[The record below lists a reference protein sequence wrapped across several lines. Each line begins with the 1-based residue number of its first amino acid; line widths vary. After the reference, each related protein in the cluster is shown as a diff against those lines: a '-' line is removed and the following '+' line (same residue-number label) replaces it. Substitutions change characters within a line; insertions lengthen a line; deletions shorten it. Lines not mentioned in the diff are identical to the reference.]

1 MFEYEITS
9 LKLTQNNVIANTIFT
24 NLLFVIKYPNFKSIY
39 AIYSRYTVTTS
50 LFFFLSKFDILNSYI
65 MGNWFLSQRK
75 PECGCKEHINFSAE
89 KEFSLYKRTSRKC
102 SKDIEDELIERVFS
116 SERVTYLCTTKE
128 KRQKHCTHYVDTIIE
143 FIETDA
149 IDDADLV
156 KIVQCIGK
164 QKRVS
169 LLNDSRSQSLQYK
182 DDTFINSYDP
192 CTWLEGQNRVV
203 LEFLKSLCGIEV
215 LTENK
220 RKSLSLVKLFE
231 QLLLCCCENVIFPLS
246 FTTNLISYFS
256 TGSKTVSE
264 FNNAVSPCDSYST
277 IMNWINERS
286 WTKNVLP
293 PENDVITFFD
303 NNQVLASNFWL

>member
-169 LLNDSRSQSLQYK
+169 LFNDGIPILAIYGRHFYKQLWPLYMARRAKQGSIAIFKITLWYRSTY
-182 DDTFINSYDP
+182 
-192 CTWLEGQNRVV
+192 W
-203 LEFLKSLCGIEV
+203 
-215 LTENK
+215 
-220 RKSLSLVKLFE
+220 KSLSLVKLFE

-246 FTTNLISYFS
+246 FTTNLISYFA

-286 WTKNVLP
+286 WTKN
-293 PENDVITFFD
+293 DVITFFD

>member
-1 MFEYEITS
+1 
-9 LKLTQNNVIANTIFT
+9 
-24 NLLFVIKYPNFKSIY
+24 
-39 AIYSRYTVTTS
+39 
-50 LFFFLSKFDILNSYI
+50 

-89 KEFSLYKRTSRKC
+89 KEFSLYKRTSRKF
-102 SKDIEDELIERVFS
+102 SKHIEDELIERGFL
-116 SERVTYLCTTKE
+116 SERATYLCTACADYAYENFVVPPKE
-128 KRQKHCTHYVDTIIE
+128 KRPKHSTHYVDTIIE

-149 IDDADLV
+149 IDDADLA

-169 LLNDSRSQSLQYK
+169 LFNDSRSQSLQYK

-220 RKSLSLVKLFE
+220 RKSLSLVKL
-231 QLLLCCCENVIFPLS
+231 LTL
-246 FTTNLISYFS
+246 
-256 TGSKTVSE
+256 
-264 FNNAVSPCDSYST
+264 
-277 IMNWINERS
+277 
-286 WTKNVLP
+286 
-293 PENDVITFFD
+293 
-303 NNQVLASNFWL
+303 